1 MDTIIKDALAR
12 IVKEGAPAADEVAT
26 AAQQCEEELARVL
39 GG

>member
-1 MDTIIKDALAR
+1 MDTIMIDALAR
-12 IVKEGAPAADEVAT
+12 IVKEGAPAADEVAA